1 MPLTGGGFRDFT
13 RIAAASPE
21 LWWRIMQLNRQAL
34 TAALDDYADNLRA
47 MAEAIEQGDEARGLA
62 LMQAAVAKRQRA
74 QRLQDE
80 S

>member
-1 MPLTGGGFRDFT
+1 
-13 RIAAASPE
+13 
-21 LWWRIMQLNRQAL
+21 MQLNRKAL

-47 MAEAIEQGDEARGLA
+47 MADVIEQGDEGKGLA
-62 LMQAAVAKRQRA
+62 LIQAAVAKRQRA